1 MMNYRNLSLNRRL
14 MLMMMAT
21 IAGSL
26 GISLL
31 LLKTGSNVSTTHKL
45 EHQPLRSSIQTIASP
60 PIPTPNT
67 TFEVPQQF
75 HSQTIYQAKLNPTE
89 KVIALTFDDGPW
101 PKTTAQVLAILKQNN
116 IKATFFLVG
125 QPLESFPDIAK
136 QVVADGHAIGNHT
149 WHHWY
154 KMMSDETATTEIE
167 YTSALIYRITGVKT
181 SLFRPP
187 GGFLKNGLAKYAKQR
202 HDAVIM
208 WSISAADTDPHAQVP
223 SLINNVVKG
232 AKPGGIVL
240 MHDGGGDHSK
250 TVKALPEIIS
260 GLKAQGYR
268 FVTLP
273 ELLEMQQKQS
283 STANTGDGHPKKQPD
298 TK

>member
-1 MMNYRNLSLNRRL
+1 MNYRNLSLNQRL
-14 MLMMMAT
+14 ILIMTAA

-31 LLKTGSNVSTTHKL
+31 LLKTGTSNISKKL
-45 EHQPLRSSIQTIASP
+45 GHQPLRSSNQTIASP
-60 PIPTPNT
+60 PATLNK

-89 KVIALTFDDGPW
+89 KVLALTFDDGPW

-136 QVVADGHAIGNHT
+136 QVVAEGHAIGNHT

-154 KMMSDETATTEIE
+154 KMMSDETAATEIE
-167 YTSALIYRITGVKT
+167 YTSALIYRLTGVKT
-181 SLFRPP
+181 ALFRPP

-208 WSISAADTDPHAQVP
+208 WSNSAADTDRHAQVP

-250 TVKALPEIIS
+250 TVQALPQIIA

-268 FVTLP
+268 FVTVP
-273 ELLEMQQKQS
+273 ELLEMQ
-283 STANTGDGHPKKQPD
+283 KKQ
-298 TK
+298 

>member
-1 MMNYRNLSLNRRL
+1 MNYRNLSGNRRL
-14 MLMMMAT
+14 ILIIMAT
-21 IAGSL
+21 IAGSF

-31 LLKTGSNVSTTHKL
+31 LLKTGSNISTTPRKQ
-45 EHQPLRSSIQTIASP
+45 QPLRSSNQTITSSP
-60 PIPTPNT
+60 IATLNT

-75 HSQTIYQAKLNPTE
+75 HSQTIYQAKNLTE

-101 PKTTAQVLAILKQNN
+101 PKTTAEVLAILKQNN

-125 QPLESFPDIAK
+125 QPLENFPDIAK

-154 KMMSDETATTEIE
+154 KMMSDETAATEIE
-167 YTSALIYRITGVKT
+167 YTSALIYRTTGVKT

-208 WSISAADTDPHAQVP
+208 WSISAADTDPHAQIP

-273 ELLEMQQKQS
+273 ELLEMQKQS
-283 STANTGDGHPKKQPD
+283 LAANTVDGHPKNHLDHK
-298 TK
+298 